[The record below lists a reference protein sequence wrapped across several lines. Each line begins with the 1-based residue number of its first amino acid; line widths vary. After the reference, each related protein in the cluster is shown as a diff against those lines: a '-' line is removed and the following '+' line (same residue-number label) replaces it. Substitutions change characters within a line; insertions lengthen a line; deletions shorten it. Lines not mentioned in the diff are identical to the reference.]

1 MLTSLKDEV
10 TDGLQNVILQ
20 HANINTFVRHYA
32 VDVDVDVQG
41 IVRRTGTQTEL
52 VRVACSMSASID
64 PDRPFKLSPEESRSL
79 NELPM
84 VLAQQEKVNERKRK
98 WDYRQANLERA
109 NRAHQAACGTSH
121 HGISS
126 EHQCQ
131 LQGKVCTIEDR
142 ALDAKRKF
150 NKAVRELRN
159 EKQRQRNKRIRENL
173 QRYRDEQPVIDL
185 ERQLEGLMVDT
196 KVMGAL
202 EHTEFVTPEFM
213 LVIDT
218 MLTMPGATVEAEYQR
233 RINAINA
240 VTAFCGVEEGRSI
253 SRPKKSGRRPAADD
267 LPSSPAKRS
276 GISTEDETDVVLL
289 KAIESVR
296 IKSPNDRPRICFLC
310 VGNPKL
316 SLKDRIIEHTTPGSL
331 TRHFLRKHVN
341 PPWPTEGVAC
351 KVCEDGF
358 FQQKSILL
366 NHAEHAHGTVV
377 RGRTQERLASQLNNT
392 TFVTAECRH

>member
-32 VDVDVDVQG
+32 VDADVDVQG

-52 VRVACSMSASID
+52 VRFACSMSASID

-98 WDYRQANLERA
+98 WDNRQANSERA
-109 NRAHQAACGTSH
+109 NRAHQAACGNSH

-202 EHTEFVTPEFM
+202 EHTGFVTPEFM

-218 MLTMPGATVEAEYQR
+218 MLTMPGTTVEAEYKR

-240 VTAFCGVEEGRSI
+240 VTAFCNVEEGRSI
-253 SRPKKSGRRPAADD
+253 PRPKKSGRRSAPDD

-276 GISTEDETDVVLL
+276 RISTEDETNVILL

-316 SLKDRIIEHTTPGSL
+316 SLKDRIMEHTTPGSL

-351 KVCEDGF
+351 KVCEDGSL
-358 FQQKSILL
+358 QQKSMLL
-366 NHAEHAHGTVV
+366 NHAEYAHGTVV

>member
-1 MLTSLKDEV
+1 MLTSLEDEV

-32 VDVDVDVQG
+32 VEVDVDVQG

-52 VRVACSMSASID
+52 VRFACSISASID

-109 NRAHQAACGTSH
+109 NRAHQAVCGNSH

-159 EKQRQRNKRIRENL
+159 EKQRQRNHRIRENL
-173 QRYRDEQPVIDL
+173 QRYRDKQPMIDL
-185 ERQLEGLMVDT
+185 ERQLEGLIVDT

-202 EHTEFVTPEFM
+202 EHTRFVTPEFM

-240 VTAFCGVEEGRSI
+240 VTAFYGVEEGRSI
-253 SRPKKSGRRPAADD
+253 SRSKKSGRRPAADD

-276 GISTEDETDVVLL
+276 RISTEDKTDIVLL

-351 KVCEDGF
+351 KVCEDGS

-377 RGRTQERLASQLNNT
+377 RGRAQERLASQLNNT
-392 TFVTAECRH
+392 TFVTAECGH